1 MNAEEREKFK
11 IYSQTLKSMPL
22 FSNGPNE
29 PWREFEKAWRI
40 WFETNEI
47 ANFAGI
53 PKQKMALLNA
63 MRGRAMRA
71 VDHHGTDKESFRTA
85 ATLDAFI
92 KLIREC
98 FNPPS
103 ESQTARTDFERR
115 KQGRQEPAVVYLA
128 EKKAL
133 YYHAFPT
140 AAARSFDYFK
150 AEVLKGIYANYVKQ
164 KIIENDPADE
174 AALETCVA
182 NAVGKG
188 RALYYSNC
196 GKIADLDGLWST
208 THIRATYADGSPA
221 NVEAMDFEESRRV
234 GGDAKCHTCNKP
246 GHFARDCPRKGSGG
260 SGQVRKANPDRD
272 MICNHCKKKGHR
284 KANCW
289 QLHPEL
295 KKKGKGG
302 NQQKG
307 GAQGGPKGHS
317 RNRRV
322 ADGQGDEEPE
332 DSEEYGDF
340 TELEDE
346 GGAHRLYEEE
356 RPVHKPKQKMEFFSP
371 WAEDYEA
378 PEQGLYLFR
387 AQAVPQ
393 RRGRGN
399 RLN

>member
-1 MNAEEREKFK
+1 MDAADRENFKMYSNA
-11 IYSQTLKSMPL
+11 LKGMPK

-29 PWREFEKAWRI
+29 PWRDFEKAWMV
-40 WFETNEI
+40 WYETNEI
-47 ANFAGI
+47 ANIAGI
-53 PKQKMALLNA
+53 PKQKMALLTA
-63 MRGRAMRA
+63 MRDRAMRA
-71 VDHHGTDKESFRTA
+71 VDQHGSDTA
-85 ATLDAFI
+85 SYAAAVDIKAFL
-92 KLIREC
+92 KLVREC

-115 KQGRQEPAVVYLA
+115 KQQRPEPAVVYLA

-133 YYHAFPT
+133 YYHAFPE
-140 AAARSFDYFK
+140 AASRSFEYFK
-150 AEVLKGIYANYVKQ
+150 MEVLKGIYANYVKQ
-164 KIIENDPADE
+164 KIIEQDPTTE

-208 THIRATYADGSPA
+208 TNVRAVYADGSPA
-221 NVEAMDFEESRRV
+221 NVEAMDFEDSRRV
-234 GGDAKCHTCNKP
+234 GDNGKCHTCNKP
-246 GHFARDCPRKGSGG
+246 GHFARDCPRKGSSG
-260 SGQVRKANPDRD
+260 SGQARKPNPDKD
-272 MICNHCKKKGHR
+272 MICNNCKKKGHR

-295 KKKGKGG
+295 KKGRKGG

-307 GAQGGPKGHS
+307 GSGGAKGHS

-322 ADGQGDEEPE
+322 GDGQDDGEWE
-332 DSEEYGDF
+332 DSEEHGDF

-346 GGAHRLYEEE
+346 ERADRLHEVE
-356 RPVHKPKQKMEFFSP
+356 RPVPKPRKKMVFFSD
-371 WAEDYEA
+371 WAEDYEF
-378 PEQGLYLFR
+378 PEQGLTPPFR